1 MGDSA
6 LSHSSFPSLA
16 ETLPVD
22 VASAVLIGRIWVPG
36 EGPYLVKV
44 NAKET
49 TDLSSLALTSSDLME
64 LDNAA
69 ALVQQHQGK
78 TWSTATLWANTDPQ
92 KRNEQQGY
100 FLAPTDLQAIKA
112 AGVTFV
118 ASMLER
124 VIEEQA
130 RGDAA
135 KAETQRSL
143 GGARRLVAV
152 P

>member
-100 FLAPTDLQAIKA
+100 FLAPTDL
-112 AGVTFV
+112 
-118 ASMLER
+118 
-124 VIEEQA
+124 
-130 RGDAA
+130 
-135 KAETQRSL
+135 
-143 GGARRLVAV
+143 
-152 P
+152 